1 MGALVNGN
9 SFCRS
14 HHWERS
20 WVLLSLVVVDGFRQ
34 DRSLVFVD
42 FVRSGRPWLSSEA
55 VFCALFGRKPEMV
68 IVLV

>member
-1 MGALVNGN
+1 MILSLAVVGG
-9 SFCRS
+9 FCR
-14 HHWERS
+14 E
-20 WVLLSLVVVDGFRQ
+20 
-34 DRSLVFVD
+34 RSLVLVA